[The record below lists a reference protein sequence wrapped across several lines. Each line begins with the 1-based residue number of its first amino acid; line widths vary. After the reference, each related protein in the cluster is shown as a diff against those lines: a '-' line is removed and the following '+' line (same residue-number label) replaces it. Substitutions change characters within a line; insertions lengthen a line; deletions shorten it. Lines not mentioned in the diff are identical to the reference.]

1 MGANL
6 TGSPIFIMKE
16 GTERTR
22 GKDAMQ
28 NNISA
33 AKVIAEAVRTSLGPR
48 GMDKML
54 VDQFG
59 DVVITNDG
67 ATILKEIDVQHP
79 AAKMMVEVAKTQD
92 SEVGDGTTTSVILAG
107 EFLKRAQK
115 LLEQQIHPTV
125 ITEGFRK
132 ASEKAVEIL
141 DEMSVQSG
149 IDDYEG
155 LKNAAMTC
163 MSSKI
168 VSESRDMLADL
179 CIDAIKSVAEKDEDG
194 NWVADIDKI
203 QIQKKEGEMIDDT
216 KLIKGIILDKE
227 VVNPG
232 MPKTMENAK
241 ILLLQSALEVE
252 KTEFDSK
259 LQITSPDQIQAFLDE
274 EENMLRRMVDKI
286 KASGANV
293 VICQKGIDDMAQH
306 FLAQN
311 GIMAVRRVKKS
322 DIEKLASAT
331 NGRIFND
338 LDDVTPE
345 LLGEAGLV
353 EERKVMGESW
363 IFIEECKDPKSVV
376 ILIRGG
382 TDLVVDEV
390 DRAIHDALC
399 VVRDVVEDQKLVGG
413 GGAPELETAI
423 RLREYA
429 STLGGREQLAVEI
442 FADSL
447 DIIPKTLAENAGIDQ
462 IEILMKLRASHQKGN
477 KFAGFDLETGEVQAD
492 MMASGVVEPTAVK
505 VQAIKSA
512 TEATS
517 MILRIDDV
525 IAGAKS
531 DMPAGG
537 PGGPGGM
544 PGGGMGMGGG
554 MPPGMGG
561 GMGGGLPPGMM

>member
-1 MGANL
+1 MCAQLG
-6 TGSPIFIMKE
+6 GQPIFIMKE

-28 NNISA
+28 NNIAA
-33 AKVIAEAVRTSLGPR
+33 AKVIAEAIRTSLGPR

-92 SEVGDGTTTSVILAG
+92 SEVGDGTTTSVVLAG
-107 EFLKRAQK
+107 ELLKRAEK
-115 LLEQQIHPTV
+115 LLEQKIHPTV

-132 ASEKAVEIL
+132 ASEKAVDIL
-141 DEMSVQSG
+141 NSISVKSG
-149 IDDYEG
+149 IDDYNG

-168 VSESRDMLADL
+168 VSESKEMLADI
-179 CIDAIKSVAEKDEDG
+179 CIDAIKAVAEQNEDG
-194 NWVADIDKI
+194 KWVADIDKV
-203 QIQKKEGEMIDDT
+203 QIQKKHGNMIDDT

-232 MPKTMENAK
+232 MPKSLKDAK
-241 ILLLQSALEVE
+241 ILLLNSALEIE

-274 EENMLRRMVDKI
+274 EEKMLKTMADKI
-286 KASGANV
+286 QNAGANV
-293 VICQKGIDDMAQH
+293 VVCQKGIDDMVQH
-306 FLAQN
+306 FLTKA

-322 DIEKLASAT
+322 DLEKLSQAT
-331 NGRIFND
+331 GGTIIND
-338 LDDVTPE
+338 LSDASPE
-345 LLGEAGLV
+345 ILGAAGLV
-353 EERKVMGESW
+353 EERKVMGDSW
-363 IFIEECKDPKSVV
+363 LFIEECVNPKSVV

-382 TDLVVDEV
+382 SNLIVDEAE
-390 DRAIHDALC
+390 RAIHDALC
-399 VVRDVVEDQKLVGG
+399 VVRDIVEDQKIVGG

-423 RLREYA
+423 QLRKYA

-447 DIIPKTLAENAGIDQ
+447 DIIPKTLAENAGLDQ
-462 IEILMKLRASHQKGN
+462 IDILMKLRAAHQKGYP
-477 KFAGFDLETGEVQAD
+477 FAGVDLEIDDVRNN
-492 MMASGVVEPTAVK
+492 MMEIGVVEPTVVK
-505 VQAIKSA
+505 IQAIKSA
-512 TEATS
+512 TEATC

-525 IAGAKS
+525 IAGVKS
-531 DMPAGG
+531 AGG
-537 PGGPGGM
+537 PPGQMPPGMGGMGGM
-544 PGGGMGMGGG
+544 PGMGGMGG
-554 MPPGMGG
+554 MPPGME
-561 GMGGGLPPGMM
+561 M

>member
-1 MGANL
+1 MCAQLSGQ
-6 TGSPIFIMKE
+6 PILIMKE

-22 GKDAMQ
+22 GKDAME
-28 NNISA
+28 NNIAA
-33 AKVIAEAVRTSLGPR
+33 AKVIAEAVRTSLGPM

-107 EFLKRAQK
+107 ELLKRAEK
-115 LLEQQIHPTV
+115 LLQQKIHPTV

-132 ASEKAVEIL
+132 AAEKAVEIL
-141 DEMSVQSG
+141 NKMSIKSG
-149 IDDYEG
+149 IEDMEG

-168 VSESRDMLADL
+168 VSESKEMLAQI
-179 CIDAIKSVAEKDEDG
+179 CIEAIKAVAEQENGK
-194 NWVADIDKI
+194 WVADIDKV
-203 QIQKKEGEMIDDT
+203 QIQKKEGESIDET
-216 KLIKGIILDKE
+216 SLIKGIILDKE
-227 VVNPG
+227 VVSPG
-232 MPKTMENAK
+232 MPKSVKDAK
-241 ILLLQSALEVE
+241 ILLLQSAVEIE

-259 LQITSPDQIQAFLDE
+259 LQITSPDQIQQFLDE
-274 EENMLRRMVDKI
+274 EENMLRKMVDKI
-286 KASGANV
+286 VNSGANV
-293 VICQKGIDDMAQH
+293 VICQKGIDDLAQH
-306 FLAQN
+306 FLTKA
-311 GIMAVRRVKKS
+311 GVMAVRRVKKS
-322 DIEKLASAT
+322 DIEKLSKAT
-331 NGRIFND
+331 GGMIFTG

-345 LLGEAGLV
+345 KLGYAGLV
-353 EERKVMGESW
+353 EERKIMNDSW
-363 IFIEECKDPKSVV
+363 LFIEDCKDPKSVV

-382 TDLVVDEV
+382 TELIIDEV

-399 VVRDVVEDQKLVGG
+399 VVRDVVEDQKIVGG

-423 RLREYA
+423 QLRKYA
-429 STLGGREQLAVEI
+429 STLGGREQLAVEV

-447 DIIPKTLAENAGIDQ
+447 DIVPKTLAENAGMDQ
-462 IEILMKLRASHQKGN
+462 IDVLMKLRASHQKGN
-477 KFAGFDLETGEVQAD
+477 KFAGQNVETGEVMD
-492 MMASGVVEPTAVK
+492 NMMTIGIVEPTIVK
-505 VQAIKSA
+505 IQAIKSS
-512 TEATS
+512 TEAAS

-531 DMPAGG
+531 AGPPGGMP

-544 PGGGMGMGGG
+544 GG

-561 GMGGGLPPGMM
+561 MGGMGGYPGMM

>member
-1 MGANL
+1 MAQLGGTPVL
-6 TGSPIFIMKE
+6 IMKE
-16 GTERTR
+16 GTERQR
-22 GKDAMQ
+22 GRDAMQ
-28 NNISA
+28 NNIA
-33 AKVIAEAVRTSLGPR
+33 AAIVIAEAVRTSLGPR

-107 EFLKRAQK
+107 ELLKRAKK
-115 LLEQQIHPTV
+115 LLEQKIHPTV

-132 ASEKAVEIL
+132 AADKAIEIL
-141 DEMSVQSG
+141 ENMSINSG
-149 IDDYEG
+149 IEDEEG

-168 VSESRDMLADL
+168 VSESKEKLAKM
-179 CIDAIKSVAEKDEDG
+179 CMDAIKAISEKNEDG
-194 NWVADIDKI
+194 SWIADIEKV
-203 QIQKKEGEMIDDT
+203 QIQKKEGDSIDDT
-216 KLIKGIILDKE
+216 SLIKGIILDKE
-227 VVNPG
+227 VVSPG
-232 MPKTMENAK
+232 MPKSVKDAK
-241 ILLLQSALEVE
+241 ILLLQSAIEIE

-259 LQITSPDQIQAFLDE
+259 LQITSPEQIQQFLDE
-274 EENMLRRMVDKI
+274 EEHMLRTMVAKI
-286 KASGANV
+286 QNSGATV

-306 FLAQN
+306 FLTRA

-322 DIEKLASAT
+322 DIEKLSKAT
-331 NGRIFND
+331 GGMIFTN
-338 LDDVTPE
+338 LDDITAE
-345 LLGEAGLV
+345 KLGWAGLV
-353 EERKVMGESW
+353 EERKIMNDSW

-382 TDLVVDEV
+382 TELIVDEV

-423 RLREYA
+423 QLRKFA
-429 STLGGREQLAVEI
+429 STLGGREQLAVEV

-447 DIIPKTLAENAGIDQ
+447 DIIPKTLAENAGLDQ
-462 IEILMKLRASHQKGN
+462 IDTLMKLRASHQQGN
-477 KFAGFDLETGEVQAD
+477 KFAGLDLDTGDVVND
-492 MMASGVVEPTAVK
+492 MYSIGIVEPTVVK
-505 VQAIKSA
+505 VQAIKSS

-525 IAGAKS
+525 IASAKS
-531 DMPAGG
+531 AMP
-537 PGGPGGM
+537 PGMP
-544 PGGGMGMGGG
+544 PGGGMGG

-561 GMGGGLPPGMM
+561 MGGMGGMPPGMM